1 MTYKDV
7 LKVQPFANILTY
19 TDMSGKEVLDYLNVV
34 ATKPVDSGAYA
45 QFAGI
50 TMTVANGEVSNVFI
64 NGKQLRLDETYRFT
78 VPSFNAAGGDGY
90 PKLTGHP
97 GFVNTGFVDAEVL
110 KDFLEANSP
119 VDVNKFAPSG
129 EIVYK

>member
-1 MTYKDV
+1 MRNASR
-7 LKVQPFANILTY
+7 LKTAGNQDNTLRAVVTAH
-19 TDMSGKEVLDYLNVV
+19 KE
-34 ATKPVDSGAYA
+34 
-45 QFAGI
+45 F
-50 TMTVANGEVSNVFI
+50 
-64 NGKQLRLDETYRFT
+64 